1 MKPPCFRKIRRW
13 HRVSRN
19 NEKKRRGVL
28 TLLSVFLFVIFTTLG
43 LGMLYLTQ
51 VYLKISAYRK
61 NSILLEYASENG
73 IKQGYGHLHDLLL
86 YAASPTILTEDEAKQ
101 FLVDSHAQGNAVVR
115 RVLGKDLPI
124 ALEDSWERFVW
135 KSHTDFQLIGL
146 NEKKEFFRAN
156 YRGCITSTGELQ
168 GFKPEKASH
177 LDTRLDI
184 LVGHVPLPSIPFL
197 LDKSMTPEQKKV
209 FLEKNSVRL
218 ISSESVD
225 LPPPT
230 AFSNGG
236 LLPQQAVQQL
246 AKALK
251 IKIFH
256 PQDLSA
262 AKLRLALGLE
272 VNEEPVPNGV
282 YLIQDDLGLGGV
294 FVQGDLD
301 EMILAIQGNYQ
312 IILFQQAE
320 DFWVLRFS
328 PEDGR
333 TIFIS
338 PVEIQTFDFIP
349 LGIIIVNGKI
359 LSLGGG
365 YEDADG
371 KILMAELEEVPCVK
385 QGVNL
390 TIISS
395 DEIKLSSH
403 LIYQGVTW
411 KQGVP
416 YAGSSDPQ
424 LIIHATG
431 QDFLDGE
438 RKTGGIVIG
447 EDSPQDLKLHAS
459 MTASGNGVSVVGKE
473 KNVQI
478 LGSLQTSELDLQE
491 NEISIKFDERFFHDS
506 DALFQN
512 APLTKLP
519 VLFLFRFKI
528 TGWRENL

>member
-1 MKPPCFRKIRRW
+1 
-13 HRVSRN
+13 
-19 NEKKRRGVL
+19 
-28 TLLSVFLFVIFTTLG
+28 VFLFVIFTTLG

-73 IKQGYGHLHDLLL
+73 IKQGYSHLHDLLL
-86 YAASPTILTEDEAKQ
+86 YAASPTILTEDEAKH
-101 FLVDSHAQGNAVVR
+101 FLVDSHARGNSVVR

-135 KSHTDFQLIGL
+135 KSHTDFQLIDL
-146 NEKKEFFRAN
+146 HENKEYFRVG
-156 YRGCITSTGELQ
+156 YTGCITSIGELQ

-209 FLEKNSVRL
+209 FFEKNSVHM

-230 AFSNGG
+230 AFSDGG
-236 LLPQQAVQQL
+236 LLPQQAGQQL

-301 EMILAIQGNYQ
+301 EMILAIHGNYQ
-312 IILFQQAE
+312 IISFRQNQDL
-320 DFWVLRFS
+320 WVLRFS
-328 PEDGR
+328 PEEGK
-333 TIFIS
+333 TSFIS
-338 PVEIQTFDFIP
+338 PIEIQTFDLIP
-349 LGIIIVNGKI
+349 IGIIIVNGRI

-365 YEDADG
+365 YEDAGG
-371 KILMAELEEVPCVK
+371 KILMAEQEEIPCVK

-390 TIISS
+390 SIISS
-395 DEIKLSSH
+395 DEINLSSH

-411 KQGVP
+411 KEGVP
-416 YAGSSDPQ
+416 YLKDSDSQ
-424 LIIHATG
+424 LIIQAVGH
-431 QDFLDGE
+431 DFFDGE
-438 RKTGGIVIG
+438 KRAGEIVIG
-447 EDSPQDLKLHAS
+447 EDSSQDLKVHAS
-459 MTASGNGVSVVGKE
+459 MTASGKGVTVLGEDK
-473 KNVQI
+473 KIQM

>member
-1 MKPPCFRKIRRW
+1 MKPPCTRKIRRW
-13 HRVSRN
+13 PRFCRN
-19 NEKKRRGVL
+19 NGKERRGVL

-61 NSILLEYASENG
+61 NTMLLEYASENG
-73 IKQGYGHLHDLLL
+73 IKQGYDHLHDLLL
-86 YAASPTILTEDEAKQ
+86 LAASPILITEDEVSQ
-101 FLVDSHAQGNAVVR
+101 YLVDSRVLGNAVVQ
-115 RVLGKDLPI
+115 RVLGSGLPI
-124 ALEDSWERFVW
+124 ALEDRWERFAW
-135 KSHTDFQLIGL
+135 KSLTDFLLIGL
-146 NEKKEFFRAN
+146 HEKKEYFHVN
-156 YRGCITSTGELQ
+156 YRGEIASTGKLQ
-168 GFKPEKASH
+168 GFKSAKTSS
-177 LDTRLDI
+177 LDSRLEI
-184 LVGHVPLPSIPFL
+184 LVGHIPLPAVAFL
-197 LDKSMTPEQKKV
+197 LDKPMTSEEKKV
-209 FLEKNSVRL
+209 FLEETD
-218 ISSESVD
+218 IQMIPSELVD
-225 LPPPT
+225 LPAPIG
-230 AFSNGG
+230 FSDGG

-272 VNEEPVPNGV
+272 VNNEPVPDGV

-312 IILFQQAE
+312 VILFLQGQ
-320 DFWVLRFS
+320 DFWILRFS

-333 TIFIS
+333 TIFVS
-338 PVEIQTFDFIP
+338 PVEIQTFDFVPI
-349 LGIIIVNGKI
+349 GIIIVNGKI

-371 KILMAELEEVPCVK
+371 RILMATQEEMPCVK

-395 DEIKLSSH
+395 DEINLSSH
-403 LIYQGVTW
+403 LIYQGVSW
-411 KQGVP
+411 KNGVP
-416 YAGSSDPQ
+416 YVRDSDPQ
-424 LIIHATG
+424 LIIHAAG

-438 RKTGGIVIG
+438 EREAEIVIG
-447 EDSPQDLKLHAS
+447 ENSPQDLKVHAS
-459 MTASGNGVSVVGKE
+459 MTASGKGVTVVGKD
-473 KNVQI
+473 KKVQM

-491 NEISIKFDERFFHDS
+491 NEISIKFDDRFFHDS
-506 DALFQN
+506 DAFFQN

-519 VLFLFRFKI
+519 VLYLFCFKI
-528 TGWRENL
+528 TEWRENL